1 MQLNE
6 QWRTDITSLAGA
18 SSEER
23 IPFRISKRGT
33 LGWNISWLPALT
45 LFVSDVLA
53 WPAIFIIFCE
63 LRTLLVGGPGEIV
76 WQMLVVPSAISAI
89 TLHVL
94 GGYDRR
100 TDMWSLSYSVEH
112 FLGQGFSLMASAL
125 CVYGLFTF
133 GPTMQPSRLLFAL
146 AYSVFAIYSLAVRR
160 WMAGVLYNHHS
171 SRHFVMVA
179 DQETG
184 NRFSRL
190 YESHRMRQELRVLSS
205 IEEALQHLDENADGF
220 IVGFNPSSLD
230 TRAAQL
236 LAYVHFRH
244 IPVFTMESFH
254 ESHWRQVPVHSI
266 EGWWAFAQDSA
277 LVRDSFYDHLK
288 RLFDQVTASIGLLIL
303 LPLLAI
309 IAILVRLES
318 RGPALFRQT
327 RIGRDGRP
335 FTLYKF
341 RSMRQGSENGSIYTV
356 AEDPRVTRF
365 GQFLRKTRLDELP
378 QLWNVLLGD
387 MSIIGPRAEW
397 IKCVEQ
403 YDETIPFYGY
413 RHLVRP
419 GITGWAQVN
428 YSYGASNG
436 DAEEKLKY
444 DLFYI
449 RHYSMALDFA
459 IILKT
464 LHTILFAKGR

>member
-1 MQLNE
+1 M
-6 QWRTDITSLAGA
+6 
-18 SSEER
+18 
-23 IPFRISKRGT
+23 
-33 LGWNISWLPALT
+33 
-45 LFVSDVLA
+45 
-53 WPAIFIIFCE
+53 
-63 LRTLLVGGPGEIV
+63 
-76 WQMLVVPSAISAI
+76 
-89 TLHVL
+89 
-94 GGYDRR
+94 
-100 TDMWSLSYSVEH
+100 VEH
-112 FLGQGFSLMASAL
+112 LLGHGFALMTSAL
-125 CVYGLFTF
+125 VIYGVFTF
-133 GPTMQPSRLLFAL
+133 GPNVQPSRLLFAS
-146 AYSVFAIYSLAVRR
+146 AYAVFAVYSLAVRR
-160 WMAGVLYNHHS
+160 WMAGVLHNHHS
-171 SRHFVMVA
+171 TKHFAMVA
-179 DQETG
+179 DAQTG
-184 NRFSRL
+184 DRFSRL
-190 YESHRMRQELRVLSS
+190 YQSHRMRQELRVFSS
-205 IEEALQHLDENADGF
+205 IEEALPHLDENADGF

-230 TRAAQL
+230 ARAAQL

-254 ESHWRQVPVHSI
+254 ESHWRQVPVQSI

-277 LVRDSFYDHLK
+277 LVRDSFYDHIK
-288 RLFDQVTASIGLLIL
+288 RLFDLVIATAALFILIPIL
-303 LPLLAI
+303 FI
-309 IAILVRLES
+309 IAILIRLES

-341 RSMRQGSENGSIYTV
+341 RSMRQGSESGSIYT
-356 AEDPRVTRF
+356 APQDPRVTRF

-378 QLWNVLLGD
+378 QLWNVLVGD

-397 IKCVEQ
+397 IRCVEQ